1 MCLTDAFMA
10 DLEIFHVQG
19 GRVESDS
26 ADQVVV
32 DHFAADFQGLRHFG
46 SKLGAALEL
55 GEPWM
60 GSLREADETL
70 MFVYAAAGV
79 GPEDPGLGGMVKSRV
94 PLFEM
99 LETLTQEGRE

>member
-32 DHFAADFQGLRHFG
+32 
-46 SKLGAALEL
+46 E
-55 GEPWM
+55 
-60 GSLREADETL
+60 
-70 MFVYAAAGV
+70 
-79 GPEDPGLGGMVKSRV
+79 
-94 PLFEM
+94 
-99 LETLTQEGRE
+99 